1 MKRSEEKLP
10 ARMPSNHV
18 ASSRYSICL
27 KESLV
32 PAPKARPPNQQSE
45 PLPAMPALHRL
56 FSDLSVKLLD
66 RSGPG

>member
-10 ARMPSNHV
+10 ARIPPNHV
-18 ASSRYSICL
+18 VASRSSICL

-32 PAPKARPPNQQSE
+32 PAPKASPPNQQSE
-45 PLPAMPALHRL
+45 PLPALPALHRL

-66 RSGPG
+66 RSELG